1 MDSVSPSLEGRRGRA
16 SVATPMRASIG
27 CDEGRFISPEE
38 CALAPSDLSAP
49 RSAEGF
55 SNGLRGSS
63 FDWVS
68 FLKVLIAVLTA
79 LAGALGVASCVG

>member
-16 SVATPMRASIG
+16 SVATT
-27 CDEGRFISPEE
+27 E
-38 CALAPSDLSAP
+38 ALASP

-55 SNGLRGSS
+55 SNGLRGAS

-79 LAGALGVASCVG
+79 IAGSIGVVSCMA